1 MLQPALPPTFRTPA
15 EDSSAGLAGYL
26 SSLQLSDSA
35 FPSGRYTLSHGLE
48 AFAQSGQLAGP
59 GLTARLATLL
69 SDSIRRGVGPSD
81 GVALACAHRATGRNG
96 ALDLEVVTRA
106 DERLTAVKLAREAR
120 EVSMRTGRGLL
131 GTAVAAFGGTAL
143 VDYADRVRDGRSPG
157 NHAVVLGLV
166 TRRLGVPRL
175 EAVVGELYAFS
186 ASWVSAAVRLSL
198 IDHRTAQM
206 LLHRVQAVTAEAA
219 LRAVDRDVIHISS
232 CTPLLDVMAM
242 RHEQAELRL
251 FAS

>member
-1 MLQPALPPTFRTPA
+1 MFQPAFLPTFRTPA

-26 SSLQLSDSA
+26 SSLQVSDSA
-35 FPSGRYTLSHGLE
+35 FPGGRYTLSHGLE

-59 GLTARLATLL
+59 GLPARLAILL
-69 SDSIRRGVGPSD
+69 SDSIRRGVAPSD
-81 GVALACAHRATGRNG
+81 GVALACAHRATGPDG
-96 ALDLEVVTRA
+96 TLDLELVTRA

-120 EVSMRTGRGLL
+120 EASMRTGRGLL
-131 GTAVAAFGGTAL
+131 STAVAAFGGTAI
-143 VDYADRVRDGRSPG
+143 VQYAERVREGRSPG
-157 NHAVVLGLV
+157 NHAVVLGVV
-166 TRRLGVPRL
+166 TRRLSVPRL
-175 EAVVGELYAFS
+175 EAVAGELYAFS

-198 IDHRTAQM
+198 IDHRTAQA
-206 LLHRVQAVTAEAA
+206 LLHRVQSVTAEAA
-219 LRAVDRDVIHISS
+219 LKAVDRDVTQISS